1 MRLDEYLAEVAVQEV
16 INLQPRTQFYIRDL
30 FRKTVWEIVPLETRK
45 LAGLRFYE
53 KISKLNPMPVKDLG
67 KLGDAELYEKV

>member
-1 MRLDEYLAEVAVQEV
+1 MKLEEYLAEIAVQEV
-16 INLQPRTQFYIRDL
+16 KNIQPQTQFYIRDL
-30 FRKTVWEIVPLETRK
+30 FRKTSWDIVPLETRK

-67 KLGDAELYEKV
+67 KIGDAELYEKV